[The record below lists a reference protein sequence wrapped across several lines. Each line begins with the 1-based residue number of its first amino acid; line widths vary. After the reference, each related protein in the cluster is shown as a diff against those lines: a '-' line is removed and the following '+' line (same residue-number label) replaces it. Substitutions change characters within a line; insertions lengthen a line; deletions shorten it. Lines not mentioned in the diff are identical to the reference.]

1 MKKVK
6 FLILSL
12 TAILA
17 ILTNF
22 SGCETIEEQ
31 KGETTAVCYIIQNA
45 ANGIQITHSDAEK
58 LLHDRP
64 LYEGTSTTI
73 IVADG
78 SPDLLGPVSYQNDGK
93 NAAQRSKK
101 EKAYLEDLA
110 LALTATPDSSE
121 IDLITSIQL
130 AGRAVQSSDA
140 KIKRLIFAGP
150 AITTSASF
158 PMAELQKS
166 HSIFDQDPEE
176 TASKLASES
185 DEQILKGVEVTW
197 YYWSDTAGSQP
208 KISQHQTEWLSSFWK
223 KYLTVCGASSITFAL
238 DPPTGES
245 GSAEYPVSA
254 IEPEETTFQF
264 SKNESVS
271 SGLIILDE
279 SSIAFQPD
287 STIYLDP
294 ESASEALDH
303 AVKTMMEHPEIT
315 YLVAGSTAAVEG
327 NSLESSQE
335 FGLLRATVVKED
347 LAARQVQNQL
357 IPIGL
362 GEVDWSGRNAEES
375 LNRAVYLIPCT
386 NDAYQEI
393 LKIGK
398 LS

>member
-22 SGCETIEEQ
+22 SGCDTIEEQ
-31 KGETTAVCYIIQNA
+31 EGEPTAVCYIVQNA
-45 ANGIQITHSDAEK
+45 ANGIQITHSDAET
-58 LLHDRP
+58 LLNDEP

-78 SPDLLGPVSYQNDGK
+78 SPDLIGPASYQNDGK
-93 NAAQRSKK
+93 NEAQRSKK

-130 AGRAVQSSDA
+130 AGRAVQSSNA

-166 HSIFDQDPEE
+166 HSIFNQDPEE

-223 KYLTVCGASSITFAL
+223 KYLTACGASSITFAL
-238 DPPTGES
+238 NPPTGES

-264 SKNESVS
+264 SENESAS
-271 SGLIILDE
+271 SGLIVLDE

-294 ESASEALDH
+294 DASEALDH
-303 AVKTMMEHPEIT
+303 TVKTMMEHPETT

-335 FGLLRATVVKED
+335 FGLLRAAVVKED
-347 LAARQVQNQL
+347 LAARGVQNQL

-362 GEVDWSGRNAEES
+362 GEADWSGRNAEES

-386 NDAYQEI
+386 HHAYMEV
-393 LKIGK
+393 LEIGK
-398 LS
+398 QS